1 MVELNFDVD
10 PNAVSD
16 TSFGPIP
23 AGEYDG
29 EIVAA
34 DMRQSGAGHNYLSVQ
49 VKIEGRGSVWDNLN
63 LWHPSSSAV
72 EIAQRKLNEIGVA
85 LGLGKIN
92 DTDQLV
98 ARPVKVNV
106 GFQKSDPTRNE
117 IKSYS
122 SPASAASP
130 APAVSPP
137 AAAPAPAAGGAAP
150 AWRG

>member
-1 MVELNFDVD
+1 MVEFNFDVD
-10 PNAVSD
+10 PNALGDGSY
-16 TSFGPIP
+16 GPIP
-23 AGEYDG
+23 AGDYDA

-34 DMRQSGAGHNYLSVQ
+34 DLVVSKAGHNMLTLQ
-49 VKIEGRGSVWDNLN
+49 VKIEGRGSIWDNLN
-63 LWHPSSSAV
+63 LWNPNPKAV
-72 EIAQRKLNEIGVA
+72 EIATEKLTQIGMA
-85 LGLGKIN
+85 LGMGKIT
-92 DTDQLV
+92 DTDQLI
-98 ARPVKVNV
+98 ARPVKINV